1 MKIAD
6 QHSIEIKDV
15 SRETFDIVDHE
26 WVHYRPELHNYATQ
40 LHWWNA
46 RINLISR
53 NASMLVIEEHIK
65 HSLLMAAFDEF
76 YAGKNY
82 LDIGSGGGL
91 PSFPLAI
98 TESDL
103 EFSALDIVEKKVTAL
118 KDMNRKLGLTNMEII
133 NADITTYDWGDAF
146 DVIISKHAFKMNELW
161 PSIKNKKWNSI
172 LLLKGQDFVDELAL
186 ISDPLHV
193 KAYSL
198 QTGTVKSFYAGKY
211 FLEIKR

>member
-1 MKIAD
+1 MKIPE
-6 QHSIEIKDV
+6 QHSIEFKDV

-26 WVHYRPELHNYATQ
+26 WTYYRSQLHNYATQ

-53 NASMLVIEEHIK
+53 HASMLVIEEHIK

-76 YAGKNY
+76 YAGKHY

-98 TESDL
+98 TENEL
-103 EFSALDIVEKKVTAL
+103 EFTAVDIVEKKVTAL
-118 KDMNRKLGLTNMEII
+118 KDMSRKMGLTNMEII
-133 NADITTYDWGDAF
+133 LADVHSYDWGDDV

-161 PSIKNKKWNSI
+161 PSIKNRKWTST
-172 LLLKGQDFVDELAL
+172 LLLKGQDFVDELRL
-186 ISDPLHV
+186 ISDPLQV

-211 FLEIKR
+211 FLEIRR